1 MVYMNSR
8 TTLLTFIFSARCS
21 DGIDRHRQE
30 WFQSGCSLSVSPP
43 PVCSDPVH
51 VCKPS
56 QPLVHN
62 KNLQPCPSISSFVIF
77 GQHKDHLQTMR
88 ALGFNVGA
96 RLTKPTSV

>member
-1 MVYMNSR
+1 MVYINSR

-21 DGIDRHRQE
+21 DGVDRHRQE
-30 WFQSGCSLSVSPP
+30 WFQSGCLLSVSPP

-62 KNLQPCPSISSFVIF
+62 KNLQPFVIF
-77 GQHKDHLQTMR
+77 GQHKDHLQTVQ

-96 RLTKPTSV
+96 RLN